1 MRKTL
6 ATLALASTLVF
17 IGSCK
22 KKITEESTTIQG
34 TEESTTIQGT
44 VFSERYMP
52 GSAGASSI
60 IMESRYSFSLDTE
73 KGRKAFEVSDEG
85 ILPKKESIDA
95 MIEPG
100 TRVEVQIRKGSEN
113 KTFYRSRTYRI
124 RVID

>member
-34 TEESTTIQGT
+34 T

-52 GSAGASSI
+52 GSAGARSI